1 MAGLRVLLT
10 ASEVVGF
17 AKTGGL
23 ADVAGALP
31 RALAQRGNL
40 VAVAMPLFN
49 ACRRANVPLERTN
62 IVLPV
67 PMGDR
72 TLACRVYRS
81 RLPGSSVPVF
91 LIEHQPYF
99 ERDDPKTG
107 RGLYQQSTSDGRKE
121 DYWDNGARGS
131 CSFRAP

>member
-1 MAGLRVLLT
+1 MGALVAVRVVLG

-31 RALAQRGNL
+31 RALARRGNIA
-40 VAVAMPLFN
+40 AVAMPFYS
-49 ACRRANVPLERTN
+49 AVRRTGLSIERTN

-72 TLACRVYRS
+72 VLACRVFRS
-81 RLPGSSVPVF
+81 HLPNSDVPVF
-91 LIEHQPYF
+91 LIEHAPFF
-99 ERDDPKTG
+99 ERDDPAAG
-107 RGLYQQSTSDGRKE
+107 RGLYQQQVWGGYKAE
-121 DYWDNGARGS
+121 YWDNGER
-131 CSFRAP
+131 FVF